1 MLRPPGHGTPT
12 NNDHAPATQPQR
24 DSGHTSAA
32 EPRNHQGLWPCPSHQ
47 VPETQ
52 TPRHPKTH
60 GTMASAR
67 AWPRRSRVHRAKKE
81 RPGARVDSLPAPWL
95 PRAHPPRA
103 GRLVINKAQTDRL
116 LVSRS
121 RWILLGRL
129 GTGSLLETTKISK
142 SKSSRRQLDDTGRD
156 SINHPPNN
164 RSQTHPLT

>member
-1 MLRPPGHGTPT
+1 M
-12 NNDHAPATQPQR
+12 
-24 DSGHTSAA
+24 
-32 EPRNHQGLWPCPSHQ
+32 
-47 VPETQ
+47 
-52 TPRHPKTH
+52 
-60 GTMASAR
+60 
-67 AWPRRSRVHRAKKE
+67 HRAKKE
-81 RPGARVDSLPAPWL
+81 RPGARVGSLPAPWL